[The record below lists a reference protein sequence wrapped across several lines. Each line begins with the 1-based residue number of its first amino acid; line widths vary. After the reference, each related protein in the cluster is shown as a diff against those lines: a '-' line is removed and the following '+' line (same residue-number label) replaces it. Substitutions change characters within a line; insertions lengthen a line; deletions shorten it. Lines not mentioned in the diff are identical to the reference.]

1 MLTSTKRALLAV
13 ALGACAALVASI
25 PATATATPAPAAA
38 QQQQQQ
44 TEDRAVYQVR
54 GTATVEQRTA
64 VANTG
69 IDVLGFDGAAMTVI
83 GTPAEIAALRAK
95 GFQVDLHSQLPKI
108 DEGPGVRDFPSGYA
122 GYHNLAELNT
132 ELNKTVA
139 NFPALAK
146 LSSIGKSHEG
156 RDLNV
161 IKISDNVGTDEN
173 EPEVLFTCG
182 QHAREHLTIEMCL
195 RIVQRLTSTYASDP
209 AVKRYVDSRE
219 IWLVPNVNPDGSEY
233 DIASGQFRSWRK
245 NRQGPGTDL
254 NRNWDFKWGCC
265 GGSSG
270 STGSETYRGPSPFSA
285 PETQRVRD
293 FVNSRVVGGKQ
304 QITAHI
310 DWHTYSELVL
320 WPFGYTTADTAPGL
334 DADQARTFSTLG
346 RQMAQT
352 NGYTP
357 QQSSDLYITD
367 GGINDWMWGVHKI
380 WSYTFEMYPKDFWG
394 GGFYPRDSVIQRE
407 TTRNDKAVDLLLEYA
422 DCVPRV
428 IGKTC

>member
-1 MLTSTKRALLAV
+1 M
-13 ALGACAALVASI
+13 AASV
-25 PATATATPAPAAA
+25 PAIATATPTGPAPVSEKPSEAGG
-38 QQQQQQ
+38 
-44 TEDRAVYQVR
+44 RAVYQVH
-54 GTATVEQRTA
+54 GTATAEQRTA
-64 VANTG
+64 VADTG
-69 IDVLGFDGAAMTVI
+69 IDVLGFDGSAMTVI
-83 GTPAEIAALRAK
+83 GTPAEITALRAK
-95 GFQVDLHSQLPKI
+95 GFQVEFHSRLPGDLPLPN
-108 DEGPGVRDFPSGYA
+108 EPGTRDFPSGYA
-122 GYHNLAELNT
+122 GYHNLAELNA

-139 NFPALAK
+139 AYPALAK
-146 LSSIGKSHEG
+146 ISSIGKSHEG
-156 RDLNV
+156 RDLTV
-161 IKISDNVGTDEN
+161 VKISDNVGTDEN

-195 RIVQRLTSTYASDP
+195 RIVQRLTSTYATDA

-219 IWLVPNVNPDGSEY
+219 IWVVANVNPDGSEY

-245 NRQGPGTDL
+245 NRQGAGTDL

-304 QITAHI
+304 QITSHI

-320 WPFGYTTADTAPGL
+320 WPYGYTNADTAPGL

-380 WSYTFEMYPKDFWG
+380 WSYTFEMYPKDAWS
-394 GGFYPRDSVIQRE
+394 GGFYPRDTVIERE
-407 TTRNDKAVDLLLEYA
+407 TSRNDKAVNLLLEYA